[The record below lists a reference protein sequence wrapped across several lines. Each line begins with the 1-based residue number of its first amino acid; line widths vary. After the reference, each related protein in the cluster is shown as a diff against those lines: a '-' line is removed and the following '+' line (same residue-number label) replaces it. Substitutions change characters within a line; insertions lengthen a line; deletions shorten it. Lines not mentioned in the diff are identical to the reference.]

1 MDTSGSPPPDRQG
14 LQHTEVEVEGAVE
27 LADSH
32 TPSTSTRAEQ
42 VCIYACTDVSMLR
55 LTCMCMNVFE
65 GRDERT
71 CVRAC
76 A

>member
-1 MDTSGSPPPDRQG
+1 MDGSPPPDHQG
-14 LQHTEVEVEGAVE
+14 LEHTEVEVEEAVE
-27 LADSH
+27 LADCH

-65 GRDERT
+65 CRDERT
-71 CVRAC
+71 CVCAC

>member
-1 MDTSGSPPPDRQG
+1 MDMSGSPPPDRQG
-14 LQHTEVEVEGAVE
+14 LEHTEVEVEGAVE
-27 LADSH
+27 LADSR

-55 LTCMCMNVFE
+55 LSCMCMNVFE
-65 GRDERT
+65 GWDERT

>member
-1 MDTSGSPPPDRQG
+1 MNGSPPPDSQG
-14 LQHTEVEVEGAVE
+14 LEHTEVEVEGAVE
-27 LADSH
+27 LGDSH

-42 VCIYACTDVSMLR
+42 VCTYACTEISMRR

-65 GRDERT
+65 DRDEKT
-71 CVRAC
+71 CVCAC